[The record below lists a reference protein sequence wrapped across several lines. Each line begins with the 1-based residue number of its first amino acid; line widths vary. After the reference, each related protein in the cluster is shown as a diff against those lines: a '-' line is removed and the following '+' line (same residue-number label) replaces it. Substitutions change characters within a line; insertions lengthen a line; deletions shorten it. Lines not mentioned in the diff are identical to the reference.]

1 MIQPYVTILL
11 LGIMCTQALGADSAK
26 DRLKAATANGPM
38 AGYTWEK
45 EESAKS
51 RLKAATSDGPMPGY
65 TWEKSSS
72 AKNKLNEATDAV
84 PSYGT
89 FSSDNS
95 RCAYLTKPNV
105 REDGG
110 GLNAHAG
117 GSVVCHLGRIMY
129 CSAGAWIDRGN
140 CDWSQEH
147 QAYWIEGSP
156 PPGTP
161 NKEGGPEGPG
171 GGNQAGGGGAAQGS
185 QSILL
190 GENPR
195 EQQLEKERQQL
206 LNEVQQLRQMQ
217 QGGREGQRQ
226 GAPPQQGI
234 PPQGQGS
241 SQTGTP
247 NRTTITGVTGSFT
260 CAQAKEALDVFGR
273 EIHEIEVYSRGTTTV
288 PGAIHQIYQE
298 RYNQIV
304 TRRSQIEQWVNENNC
319 N

>member
-11 LGIMCTQALGADSAK
+11 LAIMCTPALGVESAK
-26 DRLKAATANGPM
+26 DRLNSATASGPM
-38 AGYTWEK
+38 PGYTWEK
-45 EESAKS
+45 EESAKG

-84 PSYGT
+84 PSYGN

-161 NKEGGPEGPG
+161 SKESRPEEPD
-171 GGNQAGGGGAAQGS
+171 GGNQAAGSGAAQGS
-185 QSILL
+185 PSILL

-195 EQQLEKERQQL
+195 EQQLEEERQQL

-217 QGGREGQRQ
+217 QGGGEGQQQ
-226 GAPPQQGI
+226 GAPPQGG
-234 PPQGQGS
+234 PPQGQGPRS
-241 SQTGTP
+241 PETGTA
-247 NRTTITGVTGSFT
+247 NRMPLTGGVNATT
-260 CAQAKEALDVFGR
+260 CADLKTALSEIDRSMREEVEGR
-273 EIHEIEVYSRGTTTV
+273 PINNGIKVLPSQEILNGLMSKRSR
-288 PGAIHQIYQE
+288 
-298 RYNQIV
+298 
-304 TRRSQIEQWVNENNC
+304 IEQKMGENKC